1 MFQGSPVHRAKPRH
15 RAQTNPDQ
23 RVGLRKTAGW
33 LHSGNAWAHI
43 LAGRRLGRP
52 RRTAVNMEA
61 SVARGGWLRR
71 VAAWGHHP
79 HAPWALGGGALADSP
94 FLPIPPRILLVPV
107 APLRPGRIK
116 AVLL

>member
-23 RVGLRKTAGW
+23 RVGLRKTTGW
-33 LHSGNAWAHI
+33 LHSGNAWVHI

-52 RRTAVNMEA
+52 RRAAVNMEA

-71 VAAWGHHP
+71 VGAWGAHRHS
-79 HAPWALGGGALADSP
+79 PWGLGGLAFAGSSFFP
-94 FLPIPPRILLVPV
+94 LPPAILLVPLG
-107 APLRPGRIK
+107 PFR
-116 AVLL
+116 